1 MRRLLFLLVVSA
13 LLMAAC
19 APAAAPAPAAPAAAT
34 QPAAPAASGEPA
46 ACKAE
51 WGCAKIAAGQTVK
64 IGMSGPLTGDYAAY
78 GQDLADAMKLAI
90 KDAGDVQGWKFELAA
105 GDDGGGSEGGAA
117 VANKFVS
124 DPTFVAMAGHAFSG
138 STAAAIPIY
147 EKAGVPLLSP
157 SATNPD
163 LTAKGSKV
171 FNRNAFTD
179 NDQASFAA
187 DFLAKNL
194 GVKKLAIIHDGSDY
208 GQGLAKT
215 VQDKFVKDGGQ
226 VVSFSAI
233 TSGETDYT
241 APLSAVAASKPDG
254 LYFGGYNADASV
266 IANQKKQ
273 AGLDKIPFMGGDGMY
288 GKDFLTKAGANGE
301 GTYVTTLV
309 PSGSPA
315 KDAFDKAFKQAY
327 GVDAGVRSGYTW
339 NSYDAAAALIQ
350 AAKSVAV
357 VSGDA
362 LYIPRAEL
370 VKAVRGLKDY
380 KGIASVITCQQNGE
394 CNASGPVLYVVKDG
408 AWSPVQK

>member
-1 MRRLLFLLVVSA
+1 MRKLFVLTVLCA
-13 LLMAAC
+13 LLLAAC
-19 APAAAPAPAAPAAAT
+19 APTAAPAPAPPAP
-34 QPAAPAASGEPA
+34 SGEPES
-46 ACKAE
+46 CKAD
-51 WGCAKIAAGQTVK
+51 WGCAKIAKDQTVK
-64 IGMSGPLTGDYAAY
+64 IGMAGPLSGDYAAY
-78 GQDLADAMKLAI
+78 GQDVADAMKLAI
-90 KDAGDVQGWKFELAA
+90 KDAGDLQGWKFELAA

-147 EKAGVPLLSP
+147 EKAGIPMLSP

-163 LTAKGSKV
+163 LTANASKV

-187 DFLAKNL
+187 DFLGNNL

-215 VQDKFVKDGGQ
+215 VQDKFTKGGGQ

-241 APLSAVAASKPDG
+241 APLAAVAASKPDG

-273 AGLDKIPFMGGDGMY
+273 AGLDEIPFMGGDGMY

-309 PSGSPA
+309 PAGSTA
-315 KDAFDKAFKQAY
+315 KDAFDKAFKEAY

-350 AAKSVAV
+350 AVKSVAK
-357 VSGDA
+357 VSGDT

-370 VKAVRGLKDY
+370 TEAVRGLKDFR
-380 KGIASVITCQQNGE
+380 GIASVISCQQNGE
-394 CNASGPVLYVVKDG
+394 CNASGPVLYVVKNG
-408 AWSPVQK
+408 AWVPVQE